1 MIKQIKVYVGKRTGV
16 LNPEEKAILA
26 ALHRLNFN
34 EVKAV
39 SVKRLF
45 TLYVDSN
52 MSDEELNQYG
62 EKMGEMILANAVVED
77 YTVEIS

>member
-1 MIKQIKVYVGKRTGV
+1 MTKQIKVYVGKRTGV

-52 MSDEELNQYG
+52 MSDEELKQYG
-62 EKMGEMILANAVVED
+62 EKMGEMILANVVVED